1 MSPSIFGRFGQILL
15 SCLLTALLFSSCAS
29 TRYYNQRTMF
39 RLTDE
44 RGRVIDTA
52 KLRVAVNRTA
62 RNYVIQPNDYLSVSV
77 NTNKGERILDP
88 NGELQFG
95 GTGGAPLSRTTGS
108 SGSSSGGRTG
118 LGASFLVQAD
128 GTVTLPLVNRVRLSG
143 LSLLQADS
151 VLQISYGKYYIEPFV
166 MTRATNNRI
175 ILLGAQGGRVI
186 PLENDNM
193 NLLEVLALAG
203 GVDGGGGGGSSLYR
217 YGGRADNIRIIRG
230 NLKYPQIEQID
241 LTTIA
246 GMRRANLQVEPNDII
261 YIDPI
266 RRPLLE
272 NLTDSAPILGFAASI
287 TSLVITITY
296 LVINNNR

>member
-1 MSPSIFGRFGQILL
+1 
-15 SCLLTALLFSSCAS
+15 
-29 TRYYNQRTMF
+29 MF

-44 RGRVIDTA
+44 RGRAIDTA

-62 RNYVIQPNDYLSVSV
+62 RNYVIQPNDYLSISV

-108 SGSSSGGRTG
+108 SGSSGGGRTG

-128 GTVTLPLVNRVRLSG
+128 GTVALPLVNRVRLSG

-151 VLQISYGKYYIEPFV
+151 VLQIIYGKYYIEPFV

>member
-1 MSPSIFGRFGQILL
+1 MPTLVFGRHGRLCL
-15 SCLLTALLFSSCAS
+15 GYLLTVLLFSSCAS
-29 TRYYNQRTMF
+29 TRVYNQRAMF
-39 RLTDE
+39 RLTDAS
-44 RGRVIDTA
+44 GRALDTA
-52 KLRVAVNRTA
+52 RLRVAVNRTA
-62 RNYVIQPNDYLSVSV
+62 RNYLIQPNDYLSVQV

-95 GTGGAPLSRTTGS
+95 GTGVGAAPIARTTTGTGTS
-108 SGSSSGGRTG
+108 SGVRAATT
-118 LGASFLVQAD
+118 FLVQAD
-128 GTVTLPLVNRVRLSG
+128 GTVTLPLVNRVRVSG

-151 VLQISYGKYYIEPFV
+151 VLRTSYNKYYIDPFV
-166 MTRATNNRI
+166 LTRVTNNRI

-193 NLLEVLALAG
+193 SLLEVLALAG

-230 NLKYPQIEQID
+230 DLKYPQIEQVD
-241 LTTIA
+241 LTTIS

-272 NLTDSAPILGFAASI
+272 NITDTAPLIGVAASI
-287 TSLVITITY
+287 TSLVVTIVY
-296 LVINNNR
+296 LVIR

>member
-1 MSPSIFGRFGQILL
+1 MSPFIFGRFGRILL
-15 SCLLTALLFSSCAS
+15 TCLLTALLFSSCATS
-29 TRYYNQRTMF
+29 HYYNQRTMF

-44 RGRVIDTA
+44 RGRAIDTA

-62 RNYVIQPNDYLSVSV
+62 RNYVIQPNDYLEVRV

-95 GTGGAPLSRTTGS
+95 GTGGAPLSRTTGN
-108 SGSSSGGRTG
+108 SGASGGARPGSGT
-118 LGASFLVQAD
+118 SFLVQAD
-128 GTVTLPLVNRVRLSG
+128 GTVKLPMVNQVRLGG

-166 MTRATNNRI
+166 MTRVTNNRI

-203 GVDGGGGGGSSLYR
+203 GVDGGGGGGNSLYR

-246 GMRRANLQVEPNDII
+246 GMRRANLQVEPNDVI

-272 NLTDSAPILGFAASI
+272 NITDSAPLIGVAASV
-287 TSLVITITY
+287 TSLVVTIFY
-296 LVINNNR
+296 LVIR

>member
-1 MSPSIFGRFGQILL
+1 MSIFVFGRFGRLCL
-15 SCLLTALLFSSCAS
+15 GCLLTALLFSSCAA
-29 TRYYNQRTMF
+29 TRSYNQRAMF

-44 RGRVIDTA
+44 HGRTLDTA
-52 KLRVAVNRTA
+52 RLRVAVNRTA
-62 RNYVIQPNDYLSVSV
+62 RNYLIQPNDYLEVRV

-95 GTGGAPLSRTTGS
+95 GGGAGAPAGARVGGGS
-108 SGSSSGGRTG
+108 SASGSA
-118 LGASFLVQAD
+118 GARFLVQAD
-128 GTVTLPLVNRVRLSG
+128 GTVTLPLVNRVRVSG

-151 VLQISYGKYYIEPFV
+151 VLRESYSKYYVEPFV
-166 MTRATNNRI
+166 ITRVTNNRI

-203 GVDGGGGGGSSLYR
+203 GVDGGGGGGTLYR
-217 YGGRADNIRIIRG
+217 FGGRADNIRIIRG

-261 YIDPI
+261 YIDPV
-266 RRPLLE
+266 RRPVLE
-272 NLTDSAPILGFAASI
+272 NLSDSAAFVGIISGI
-287 TSLVITITY
+287 TSLALSLIY
-296 LVINNNR
+296 LAINIKR

>member
-44 RGRVIDTA
+44 RGRAIDTA

-108 SGSSSGGRTG
+108 GGSSGGGRTG

-151 VLQISYGKYYIEPFV
+151 VLQIIYGKYYIEPFV

-296 LVINNNR
+296 LVINSNR

>member
-1 MSPSIFGRFGQILL
+1 
-15 SCLLTALLFSSCAS
+15 
-29 TRYYNQRTMF
+29 MF
-39 RLTDE
+39 RLTDDS
-44 RGRVIDTA
+44 GRAIDTA
-52 KLRVAVNRTA
+52 RLRVAVNRTA
-62 RNYVIQPNDYLSVSV
+62 RNYLIQPNDYLEVSV

-95 GTGGAPLSRTTGS
+95 GSTGGAPIARPTTGS
-108 SGSSSGGRTG
+108 TGTMGSMGSTGSGRTG
-118 LGASFLVQAD
+118 SGATFLVQAD
-128 GTVTLPLVNRVRLSG
+128 GTVRLPMVNQVRLSG

-151 VLQISYGKYYIEPFV
+151 VLQVQYSKFYIEPFV
-166 MTRATNNRI
+166 RTRVTNNRI

-203 GVDGGGGGGSSLYR
+203 GVDGGGGGGGGNGLYR

-230 NLKYPQIEQID
+230 NLKYPRIEQIN

-246 GMRRANLQVEPNDII
+246 GMRRANLQVEPNDVI

-272 NLTDSAPILGFAASI
+272 GVTDSAPLLGLAASI
-287 TSLVITITY
+287 TSLVVTVVY
-296 LVINNNR
+296 LIIR

>member
-1 MSPSIFGRFGQILL
+1 MSSSVFGRSGRLCL
-15 SCLLTALLFSSCAS
+15 GYLLTALLFCSCAA
-29 TRYYNQRTMF
+29 TRSYNQRAMF

-44 RGRVIDTA
+44 HGRTLDTA
-52 KLRVAVNRTA
+52 RLRVAVNRTA
-62 RNYVIQPNDYLSVSV
+62 RNYLIQPNDYLEVRV

-95 GTGGAPLSRTTGS
+95 GGGAGAPAGARV
-108 SGSSSGGRTG
+108 SGATSSGGG
-118 LGASFLVQAD
+118 SAGARFLVQAD
-128 GTVTLPLVNRVRLSG
+128 GTVTLPLVNRVRVSG

-151 VLQISYGKYYIEPFV
+151 VLKETYSKYYVEPFV
-166 MTRATNNRI
+166 MTRVANNRI

-203 GVDGGGGGGSSLYR
+203 GVDAGGGGSSLYR
-217 YGGRADNIRIIRG
+217 FGGRADNIRIIRG

-261 YIDPI
+261 YIDPV
-266 RRPLLE
+266 RRPVLE
-272 NLTDSAPILGFAASI
+272 NLSDSGAFIGIISGI
-287 TSLVITITY
+287 TSLALSIFY
-296 LVINNNR
+296 LAINLKKS